1 MVYNN
6 QQRINT
12 IWCFGKK
19 YIPIFLIS
27 EICILVS
34 YVISVL
40 LPLNFKKL
48 VDEVLYKNQ
57 YSLLYEVIRDYIFLF
72 LIAAIFN
79 FIYAFLWQ
87 YLSNHYVLDIKNK
100 MFEKII
106 FAEASFLSRMNS
118 GDMMTRIDV
127 DSEQFI
133 HIVQRNLFHFINSGV
148 MCVGILFLVARINIT
163 ISILLVVSAVL
174 PIILTKLCGR
184 FTEKYSRESRDISGD
199 IVGKLYEVIK
209 GFREIKI
216 FKAEGWAV
224 KKIFHPLKRLIYLGN
239 NVRKINFF
247 VDKGIS
253 LINLIVTIIIYTF
266 SVFLITKGEFTVGG
280 FLAVIEYMTLLHK
293 KFNWMLRIFLDWFNR
308 KVSIDRVKEIL
319 EIRSEISEGKE
330 IKEISSVE
338 FRDIDFSY
346 EKDNIVL
353 KDLNFKVNKGEKI
366 AIVGNSGNG
375 KTTIISLLLGFY
387 KANKGEIL
395 INGIPISEIN
405 AVTMRRKIG
414 IVSQDIIIFEDTVR
428 YNLNLGEEF
437 SYDKICNVLRAVKLL
452 ETIENLPE
460 GIDTVISSSSH
471 NLSGGQKQRLMI
483 ARMLLRTPDFIIMD
497 EATSALDI
505 ETEMAISEYIN
516 NISDN
521 TTMLIIS
528 HRFETIKNCN
538 KILVLN
544 NHKIEDIGTHKELLK
559 RSPTYVS
566 LFGR

>member
-452 ETIENLPE
+452 ETIENLPD